1 MLVLEVSAVG
11 SSRSTGAG
19 QWAQLI
25 VAMGLLGLKQVGMH
39 FMTVTAYIRSILQC
53 QNAEAAR
60 SDVGFHREG

>member
-11 SSRSTGAG
+11 SSRSTRAG
-19 QWAQLI
+19 QWAKLM

-39 FMTVTAYIRSILQC
+39 FMTVTAYIWSILQC

-60 SDVGFHREG
+60 SDVGFHPEG